1 MLTSKQSST
10 AYLLWLGGLFGLC
23 GLHRFYLG
31 SYATGFL
38 WLFTFGLCGL
48 GQFIDLFLI
57 PGLVD
62 QRNAELY
69 RLSGGLTQTD
79 VILTTLTTSPNV
91 SGAVRTP
98 MQKLLTAAKDNG
110 GTLSLAQAAL
120 ATQMDTAELRTLLL
134 EAQREGYAEIYNDA
148 TSGAVRYRF
157 DV

>member
-1 MLTSKQSST
+1 MLTPKQSGT
-10 AYLLWLGGLFGLC
+10 AYLLWLGGIFGFC
-23 GLHRFYLG
+23 GLHRFYVG

-62 QRNAELY
+62 RRNAELY
-69 RLSGGLTQTD
+69 RQYGTPAANV
-79 VILTTLTTSPNV
+79 VITTLATSPNV
-91 SGAVRTP
+91 SSALQTP
-98 MQKLLTAAKDNG
+98 MQRLLTAAKDNG

-120 ATQMDTAELRTLLL
+120 ATRMDTAELRTLLL
-134 EAQREGYAEIYNDA
+134 EAQRDGYAEIYNDEA
-148 TSGAVRYRF
+148 SGAVRYRF